1 MTTDIILE
9 ALLVPL
15 SAESPCGPSMRYDPA
30 FMEVR
35 LEREEDDP
43 DLPMG
48 EWERPLKR
56 ADWALIET
64 RCKGILV
71 ERSKDLQIAAW
82 LLEAWMRRDQLP
94 GVLRGLRLVRLLLE
108 RYWDSVHP
116 LIGED
121 DDADARFASLEWVNQ
136 FLGLAFKVHVTLV
149 EGSEAAPFRTTL
161 ADWERMTAAE
171 LLPEEPRYAGQGPQT
186 PALTR
191 SVVKARAVEM
201 YGQVSARRDLARSC
215 LLELRDLDRLLKE
228 RRPADAPSLAQAA
241 KTLEEIERLL
251 TQFAPDRGPDL
262 QSQSDAGG
270 SMPGRGHG
278 PQDDA
283 DSHAGAGDATG
294 MTQFTTGGWQNRDQ
308 AYLAL
313 ESIADYLASIEPHS
327 PTPYLV
333 RRAVNW
339 GRMSLPELMAEVVRE
354 EGDLNRMINL
364 LGLQPR

>member
-9 ALLVPL
+9 ALLMPL
-15 SAESPCGPSMRYDPA
+15 SEDAPCGPSLRYDPV

-56 ADWALIET
+56 ADWALIES
-64 RCKGILV
+64 RCKGLLV

-82 LLEAWMRRDQLP
+82 LLEAWLRRDQLP

-108 RYWDSVHP
+108 RFWDSVHP

-121 DDADARFASLEWVNQ
+121 DDADARFASLEWLNQ
-136 FLGLAFKVHVTLV
+136 FLSIALRVHVSLV
-149 EGSEAAPFRTTL
+149 EGGETLPFRMTL
-161 ADWERMTAAE
+161 LEWERMTVAE
-171 LLPEEPRYAGQGPQT
+171 RAPPPPRVAGERPKT
-186 PALTR
+186 PDFSR
-191 SVVKARAVEM
+191 SVVKARAAEIHA
-201 YGQVSARRDLARSC
+201 QVAALRDIARSC
-215 LLELRDLDRLLKE
+215 VLELRDLDRLLKA
-228 RRPADAPSLAQAA
+228 RRPADAPSLAHAA

-251 TQFAPDRGPDL
+251 TQLAPDRG
-262 QSQSDAGG
+262 SDAQR
-270 SMPGRGHG
+270 PIEE
-278 PQDDA
+278 DA
-283 DSHAGAGDATG
+283 DMPDHGEVRGSDAVAVNLPTGD
-294 MTQFTTGGWQNRDQ
+294 GWQNRDQ

-339 GRMSLPELMAEVVRE
+339 GRMSLPEVMAEVVRE